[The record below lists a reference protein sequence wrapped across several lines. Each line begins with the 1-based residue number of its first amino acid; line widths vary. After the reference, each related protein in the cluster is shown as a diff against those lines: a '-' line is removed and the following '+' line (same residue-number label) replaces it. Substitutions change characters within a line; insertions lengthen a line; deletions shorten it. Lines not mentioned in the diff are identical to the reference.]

1 VFKYI
6 AMIFEEKYPELH
18 EEVRYL
24 IDRNIEKRSS
34 TKKGRP
40 SSWYQYILD
49 QDLDEVM
56 AAMKEL
62 RE

>member
-1 VFKYI
+1 
-6 AMIFEEKYPELH
+6 MIFEEKYPELH